1 MGRFAKELS
10 DWANQF
16 KTATAVNQGDAAR
29 FGLEIERLGDQ
40 SLAEAYLALPLI
52 HRASIYGEFLERE
65 MVERFC
71 EHNAFIPELVLADD

>member
-1 MGRFAKELS
+1 MLVLVAGGLLTS
-10 DWANQF
+10 GV
-16 KTATAVNQGDAAR
+16 AVTSILRHSLINR
-29 FGLEIERLGDQ
+29 VDQ